1 MESAGRRHS
10 KLLVA
15 SSILVSRSR
24 NYVAPMRLLTVAL
37 VASTIL
43 GPVAFGQG
51 SSYGQPAGADQSTP
65 PSQQIVT
72 IEKLQV
78 KGTRFPARSIQIL
91 TGLREGDQIDEA
103 AVRKAIE
110 RMLESGLIR
119 SVNYNYES
127 LEDTSKVA
135 LELDV
140 IDETPLYPAS
150 IEIPGVDPEPVWQ
163 YLESV
168 DPLFTREL
176 PRTQK
181 ALRFYAHAISD
192 YLRTNKRGDI
202 LAPIVKGDADGR
214 PTGIVF
220 APPRP
225 RSAPK
230 SAARRSG

>member
-1 MESAGRRHS
+1 M
-10 KLLVA
+10 
-15 SSILVSRSR
+15 
-24 NYVAPMRLLTVAL
+24 
-37 VASTIL
+37 L
-43 GPVAFGQG
+43 GPVSFGQSG
-51 SSYGQPAGADQSTP
+51 P
-65 PSQQIVT
+65 PSQRVVT
-72 IEKLQV
+72 IEKLNV

-119 SVNYNYES
+119 SVNYVYES
-127 LEDTSKVA
+127 LEDPHQVA

-192 YLRTNKRGDI
+192 YLRTNKRRDV
-202 LAPIVKGDADGR
+202 LAPIVTGDAEGR
-214 PTGIVF
+214 PTGILF
-220 APPRP
+220 APPKRP
-225 RSAPK
+225 
-230 SAARRSG
+230 AASQPGSRRSG

>member
-1 MESAGRRHS
+1 MVESQPS

-15 SSILVSRSR
+15 SSILVSRSSI
-24 NYVAPMRLLTVAL
+24 YAALMRLLTIAL
-37 VASTIL
+37 VAGTVW
-43 GPVAFGQG
+43 GAVAFGQ
-51 SSYGQPAGADQSTP
+51 SSAIDQLVP

-72 IEKLQV
+72 IQKLNV

-110 RMLESGLIR
+110 RMLESGLVR

-181 ALRFYAHAISD
+181 ALRFYARAISD
-192 YLRTNKRGDI
+192 YLRTTKRRDV
-202 LAPIVKGDADGR
+202 LAPIVKGDAEGR

-220 APPRP
+220 APPRR
-225 RSAPK
+225 RSTPPPN
-230 SAARRSG
+230 SRRSG

>member
-1 MESAGRRHS
+1 MHPLTFVFVAAFISA
-10 KLLVA
+10 
-15 SSILVSRSR
+15 
-24 NYVAPMRLLTVAL
+24 
-37 VASTIL
+37 
-43 GPVAFGQG
+43 AFGLAQT
-51 SSYGQPAGADQSTP
+51 TP

-72 IEKLQV
+72 IERLDI
-78 KGTRFPARSIQIL
+78 KGTRFSARSIQIL
-91 TGLREGDQIDEA
+91 TGLREGDHIDEA

-127 LEDTSKVA
+127 LENPSQVA

-150 IEIPGVDPEPVWQ
+150 IEIPGLDPEPVWQ

-192 YLRTNKRGDI
+192 YLRTNRRRDV
-202 LAPIVKGDADGR
+202 LSPIVKGDAEGR

-220 APPRP
+220 APPR
-225 RSAPK
+225 RSRPLQPDT
-230 SAARRSG
+230 RRSG

>member
-1 MESAGRRHS
+1 
-10 KLLVA
+10 
-15 SSILVSRSR
+15 
-24 NYVAPMRLLTVAL
+24 MRLLTAAL
-37 VASTIL
+37 IAGTIW
-43 GPVAFGQG
+43 GPVAFGQASG
-51 SSYGQPAGADQSTP
+51 SGQPAEVGPSSGVHQSGVGQSSGVHQSGLDQSTP

-72 IEKLQV
+72 IETLNI

-91 TGLREGDQIDEA
+91 TCLREGDQIDEA
-103 AVRKAIE
+103 AVRKALE
-110 RMLESGLIR
+110 RMLESGLVR

-192 YLRTNKRGDI
+192 YLRTNKRRDV
-202 LAPIVKGDADGR
+202 LAPIVKGDSEGH

-220 APPRP
+220 APPRRRPTPP
-225 RSAPK
+225 RE
-230 SAARRSG
+230 ARRSG

>member
-1 MESAGRRHS
+1 
-10 KLLVA
+10 
-15 SSILVSRSR
+15 
-24 NYVAPMRLLTVAL
+24 MRLLTIAL
-37 VASTIL
+37 VAGTIL
-43 GPVAFGQG
+43 GPVGSGQ
-51 SSYGQPAGADQSTP
+51 SGAVDRLVP

-72 IEKLQV
+72 IEKLNV

-91 TGLREGDQIDEA
+91 TGLREGDRIDEA
-103 AVRKAIE
+103 ALRKAIG

-127 LEDTSKVA
+127 LEDPRQVA
-135 LELDV
+135 LELDI

-192 YLRTNKRGDI
+192 YLRTNKRRDT
-202 LAPIVKGDADGR
+202 LAPIVRGDAEGH

-220 APPRP
+220 APARRP
-225 RSAPK
+225 ANTQPDS
-230 SAARRSG
+230 RRSG

>member
-1 MESAGRRHS
+1 
-10 KLLVA
+10 
-15 SSILVSRSR
+15 
-24 NYVAPMRLLTVAL
+24 MRLLTIACVAG
-37 VASTIL
+37 TML
-43 GPVAFGQG
+43 GPVAFGQLTAVD
-51 SSYGQPAGADQSTP
+51 QPAP
-65 PSQQIVT
+65 PSRRIVT
-72 IEKLQV
+72 IEKLNI

-91 TGLREGDQIDEA
+91 TGLSEGDQIDEA
-103 AVRKAIE
+103 AVRKAIG

-127 LEDTSKVA
+127 LADPSKVA

-192 YLRTNKRGDI
+192 YLRTNKRREV
-202 LAPIVKGDADGR
+202 LAPVVKGDAEGR

-220 APPRP
+220 APPRRP
-225 RSAPK
+225 ATPK
-230 SAARRSG
+230 VDSRRSG

>member
-1 MESAGRRHS
+1 MVESQPS

-15 SSILVSRSR
+15 SSILVSRSSI
-24 NYVAPMRLLTVAL
+24 YAAPMRSLLLVLAAGAL
-37 VASTIL
+37 F
-43 GPVAFGQG
+43 GPVASGQ
-51 SSYGQPAGADQSTP
+51 SAVADPLVP

-72 IEKLQV
+72 IEKLNI

-127 LEDTSKVA
+127 LEDPSKVA

-181 ALRFYAHAISD
+181 ALRFYARAISD
-192 YLRTNKRGDI
+192 YLRTNKRHDI
-202 LAPIVKGDADGR
+202 LAPIVKGDAEGR
-214 PTGIVF
+214 PTGILF
-220 APPRP
+220 APPRR
-225 RSAPK
+225 RSTSQGDP
-230 SAARRSG
+230 RRSG

>member
-1 MESAGRRHS
+1 MFGA
-10 KLLVA
+10 
-15 SSILVSRSR
+15 
-24 NYVAPMRLLTVAL
+24 
-37 VASTIL
+37 
-43 GPVAFGQG
+43 VAFAQLAAAD
-51 SSYGQPAGADQSTP
+51 QPAP
-65 PSQQIVT
+65 PSRRVVT
-72 IEKLQV
+72 IEKLNV

-91 TGLREGDQIDEA
+91 TGLSEGDQIDEA
-103 AVRKAIE
+103 AVRKAIG

-127 LEDTSKVA
+127 LADPSKVA

-192 YLRTNKRGDI
+192 YLRTNKRREV
-202 LAPIVKGDADGR
+202 LAPVVKGDAEGR

-220 APPRP
+220 APPRRP
-225 RSAPK
+225 ATPK
-230 SAARRSG
+230 SDSRRSG

>member
-1 MESAGRRHS
+1 
-10 KLLVA
+10 
-15 SSILVSRSR
+15 
-24 NYVAPMRLLTVAL
+24 MRLLTIALAAGTIFGL
-37 VASTIL
+37 VASGQS
-43 GPVAFGQG
+43 GPV
-51 SSYGQPAGADQSTP
+51 DQLVP

-72 IEKLQV
+72 IERLQV

-127 LEDTSKVA
+127 LADPSKVS

-192 YLRTNKRGDI
+192 YLRTNKRRDV

-220 APPRP
+220 APPRRRATP
-225 RSAPK
+225 QPDS
-230 SAARRSG
+230 RRSG

>member
-1 MESAGRRHS
+1 
-10 KLLVA
+10 
-15 SSILVSRSR
+15 
-24 NYVAPMRLLTVAL
+24 MRLLIIAL
-37 VASTIL
+37 VAGTIL
-43 GPVAFGQG
+43 GLAVN
-51 SSYGQPAGADQSTP
+51 GQPAAVDQLPP
-65 PSQQIVT
+65 PSQQVVT
-72 IEKLQV
+72 IEKLNV

-181 ALRFYAHAISD
+181 ALRFYAHANSD
-192 YLRTNKRGDI
+192 YLRTNRREM
-202 LAPIVKGDADGR
+202 LAPIVKGDAEGR
-214 PTGIVF
+214 PKGIVF
-220 APPRP
+220 APPRRP
-225 RSAPK
+225 ATAKPDT
-230 SAARRSG
+230 RRSG

>member
-1 MESAGRRHS
+1 
-10 KLLVA
+10 
-15 SSILVSRSR
+15 
-24 NYVAPMRLLTVAL
+24 MRLPLIAL
-37 VASTIL
+37 FAGTL
-43 GPVAFGQG
+43 L
-51 SSYGQPAGADQSTP
+51 GQPP
-65 PSQQIVT
+65 PSREVVT
-72 IEKLQV
+72 IEKLTV
-78 KGTRFPARSIQIL
+78 LGTRFPARSIQIL
-91 TGLREGDQIDEA
+91 TGLRPGLQIDEA
-103 AVRKAIE
+103 AVRKAIA

-127 LEDTSKVA
+127 LEDPGKVA

-181 ALRFYAHAISD
+181 ALRFYARAISD
-192 YLRTNKRGDI
+192 YLRSNKRRDSQ
-202 LAPIVKGDADGR
+202 APIVKGDAEGN

-220 APPRP
+220 GPPRRP
-225 RSAPK
+225 ATPALDS
-230 SAARRSG
+230 RRSG

>member
-1 MESAGRRHS
+1 
-10 KLLVA
+10 
-15 SSILVSRSR
+15 
-24 NYVAPMRLLTVAL
+24 MRLLTAAL
-37 VASTIL
+37 IAGTFL
-43 GPVAFGQG
+43 RPVA
-51 SSYGQPAGADQSTP
+51 YGQSGAVDQLLP

-72 IEKLQV
+72 IEKLNV

-103 AVRKAIE
+103 TVRKAIE

-127 LEDTSKVA
+127 LDDPRKVA

-192 YLRTNKRGDI
+192 FLRTNKRRDA
-202 LAPIVKGDADGR
+202 LAPIVKGDAEGR

-220 APPRP
+220 APPR
-225 RSAPK
+225 
-230 SAARRSG
+230 RRATPQTGSRRTG

>member
-1 MESAGRRHS
+1 MQ
-10 KLLVA
+10 
-15 SSILVSRSR
+15 
-24 NYVAPMRLLTVAL
+24 LLTAAL
-37 VASTIL
+37 VASTIM
-43 GPVAFGQG
+43 GPLSFGQPSG
-51 SSYGQPAGADQSTP
+51 AGQATP
-65 PSQQIVT
+65 PSRQIVT
-72 IEKLQV
+72 IEKFSV

-103 AVRKAIE
+103 AVRKAIG

-127 LEDTSKVA
+127 LEDPTKVA

-150 IEIPGVDPEPVWQ
+150 IEIPGVDPEPVWE

-181 ALRFYAHAISD
+181 ALRFYARAITD
-192 YLRTNKRGDI
+192 YLRTNKRRDA
-202 LAPIVKGDADGR
+202 LAPIVKGDAEGH

-220 APPRP
+220 APPRRP
-225 RSAPK
+225 ASPQPD
-230 SAARRSG
+230 SRRSG

>member
-1 MESAGRRHS
+1 MESVGRHLPIQYLRV
-10 KLLVA
+10 VA
-15 SSILVSRSR
+15 VTC
-24 NYVAPMRLLTVAL
+24 AMRLLTIAL
-37 VASTIL
+37 VAGAL
-43 GPVAFGQG
+43 LWPVSFGQPPG
-51 SSYGQPAGADQSTP
+51 VQQPAP
-65 PSQQIVT
+65 PSQQVVT
-72 IEKLQV
+72 IEKLNV

-127 LEDTSKVA
+127 LEDPGKVA

-192 YLRTNKRGDI
+192 YLRTNKRRDA
-202 LAPIVKGDADGR
+202 LAPIVKGDAEGH

-220 APPRP
+220 APLRRP
-225 RSAPK
+225 AAPEPG
-230 SAARRSG
+230 SRRTG

>member
-1 MESAGRRHS
+1 
-10 KLLVA
+10 
-15 SSILVSRSR
+15 
-24 NYVAPMRLLTVAL
+24 MRLLTIAL
-37 VASTIL
+37 VAGTIL
-43 GPVAFGQG
+43 GPAAFA
-51 SSYGQPAGADQSTP
+51 QPAAVDQSSGAGQTTP
-65 PSQQIVT
+65 PSQQVVT
-72 IEKLQV
+72 IEKLNV

-127 LEDTSKVA
+127 LEDPRQVA
-135 LELDV
+135 LELDI

-192 YLRTNKRGDI
+192 YLRTNKRRDT
-202 LAPIVKGDADGR
+202 LAPIVKGDAEGH

-220 APPRP
+220 APARRP
-225 RSAPK
+225 ANTQPDS
-230 SAARRSG
+230 RRSG

>member
-1 MESAGRRHS
+1 
-10 KLLVA
+10 
-15 SSILVSRSR
+15 
-24 NYVAPMRLLTVAL
+24 MRLLTIAL
-37 VASTIL
+37 TAGTIL
-43 GPVAFGQG
+43 GRVAFAQL
-51 SSYGQPAGADQSTP
+51 AEADQSSGAGQATP

-72 IEKLQV
+72 IEKLNV

-127 LEDTSKVA
+127 LEDPGKVS

-192 YLRTNKRGDI
+192 YLRTNTRREI
-202 LAPIVKGDADGR
+202 LAPIVKGDAEGR

-220 APPRP
+220 APPRRP
-225 RSAPK
+225 TTPK
-230 SAARRSG
+230 PDSRRSG

>member
-1 MESAGRRHS
+1 
-10 KLLVA
+10 
-15 SSILVSRSR
+15 
-24 NYVAPMRLLTVAL
+24 MRLLTIAFI
-37 VASTIL
+37 AGTTIL
-43 GPVAFGQG
+43 AGAAF
-51 SSYGQPAGADQSTP
+51 GQPAGTEPSSLIVQATP

-72 IEKLQV
+72 IEKLNV

-192 YLRTNKRGDI
+192 YLRTNKRHDT
-202 LAPIVKGDADGR
+202 LVPIVKGDSEGR

-220 APPRP
+220 APPR
-225 RSAPK
+225 
-230 SAARRSG
+230 RRSTPQAGSRRTG

>member
-1 MESAGRRHS
+1 MVESQPS

-15 SSILVSRSR
+15 SSILVSRSSI
-24 NYVAPMRLLTVAL
+24 YAALMRLLIIAL
-37 VASTIL
+37 VAGTTL
-43 GPVAFGQG
+43 GAVAFGQP
-51 SSYGQPAGADQSTP
+51 SAVDQLVP

-72 IEKLQV
+72 IEKLNV

-110 RMLESGLIR
+110 RMLESGLVR

-127 LEDTSKVA
+127 LEDPSKVA

-181 ALRFYAHAISD
+181 ALRFYARAFTD
-192 YLRTNKRGDI
+192 YLRTNKRRDA
-202 LAPIVKGDADGR
+202 LAPVVKGDAEGH

-220 APPRP
+220 APPRRRATP
-225 RSAPK
+225 PPDS
-230 SAARRSG
+230 RRSG

>member
-1 MESAGRRHS
+1 
-10 KLLVA
+10 
-15 SSILVSRSR
+15 
-24 NYVAPMRLLTVAL
+24 MRLLTIAL
-37 VASTIL
+37 VAGTIL
-43 GPVAFGQG
+43 EPAA
-51 SSYGQPAGADQSTP
+51 SGQPSAVDQLAP
-65 PSQQIVT
+65 PSQQRVT
-72 IEKLQV
+72 IEKLNV
-78 KGTRFPARSIQIL
+78 KGTRFQARSIQIL

-103 AVRKAIE
+103 AVRKAIG

-127 LEDTSKVA
+127 LENPGKVA

-181 ALRFYAHAISD
+181 ALRFYARAITD
-192 YLRTNKRGDI
+192 YLRTNKQRDA
-202 LAPIVKGDADGR
+202 LAPIVKGDAEGR

-220 APPRP
+220 APPR
-225 RSAPK
+225 
-230 SAARRSG
+230 RRATPPPDSHRRG

>member
-1 MESAGRRHS
+1 
-10 KLLVA
+10 
-15 SSILVSRSR
+15 
-24 NYVAPMRLLTVAL
+24 MRLLTIAV
-37 VASTIL
+37 VASAIL
-43 GPVAFGQG
+43 GPVA
-51 SSYGQPAGADQSTP
+51 YGQAAAGQPSEVDQPTP

-72 IEKLQV
+72 IEKLNV

-103 AVRKAIE
+103 AVRKAIG

-150 IEIPGVDPEPVWQ
+150 IEIPGVDPEPVWR

-181 ALRFYAHAISD
+181 ALRFYSHAISD
-192 YLRTNKRGDI
+192 YLRTNKRRDT
-202 LAPIVKGDADGR
+202 LAPIVKGDAEGR

-220 APPRP
+220 APPRRRATP
-225 RSAPK
+225 PPDS
-230 SAARRSG
+230 RRSG

>member
-1 MESAGRRHS
+1 
-10 KLLVA
+10 
-15 SSILVSRSR
+15 
-24 NYVAPMRLLTVAL
+24 MRLLPIAL
-37 VASTIL
+37 LAVTIL
-43 GPVAFGQG
+43 GSVSFGQSG
-51 SSYGQPAGADQSTP
+51 P
-65 PSQQIVT
+65 PSQRVVT
-72 IEKLQV
+72 IENLKV

-119 SVNYNYES
+119 SVNYVYES
-127 LEDTSKVA
+127 LEDPHQVA

-192 YLRTNKRGDI
+192 YLRTNKRRDV
-202 LAPIVKGDADGR
+202 LAPVVTGDAEGR

-220 APPRP
+220 APPRRP
-225 RSAPK
+225 
-230 SAARRSG
+230 AASQPGSRRSG

>member
-1 MESAGRRHS
+1 
-10 KLLVA
+10 
-15 SSILVSRSR
+15 
-24 NYVAPMRLLTVAL
+24 MRLLTNAL
-37 VASTIL
+37 VAGAIL
-43 GPVAFGQG
+43 GPVA
-51 SSYGQPAGADQSTP
+51 YGQSGAVDQLVP

-72 IEKLQV
+72 IETLNV
-78 KGTRFPARSIQIL
+78 KGTRFRARSIQIL

-103 AVRKAIE
+103 AVRKAIG

-127 LEDTSKVA
+127 LEDPSKVA

-192 YLRTNKRGDI
+192 YLRTNKRRDI
-202 LAPIVKGDADGR
+202 LAPIVKGDAEGR

-220 APPRP
+220 APPRHRDTP
-225 RSAPK
+225 PPES
-230 SAARRSG
+230 RRSG

>member
-1 MESAGRRHS
+1 
-10 KLLVA
+10 
-15 SSILVSRSR
+15 
-24 NYVAPMRLLTVAL
+24 MRLLTTAL
-37 VASTIL
+37 VAGTI
-43 GPVAFGQG
+43 FGAIAA
-51 SSYGQPAGADQSTP
+51 GQSGAGDQFVP

-72 IEKLQV
+72 IEKLNV

-192 YLRTNKRGDI
+192 YLRTNKRRDV
-202 LAPIVKGDADGR
+202 LAPIVKGDAEGR

-220 APPRP
+220 APPRRP
-225 RSAPK
+225 STPK
-230 SAARRSG
+230 PDSRRNG

>member
-1 MESAGRRHS
+1 
-10 KLLVA
+10 
-15 SSILVSRSR
+15 
-24 NYVAPMRLLTVAL
+24 MRLLTAAL
-37 VASTIL
+37 IAGTIF
-43 GPVAFGQG
+43 GPVAFGQPTG
-51 SSYGQPAGADQSTP
+51 SGQLGGVDPSSGVDQSTP

-72 IEKLQV
+72 IEKLNV
-78 KGTRFPARSIQIL
+78 TGTRFPARSIQIL

-127 LEDTSKVA
+127 LEDPRRVA

-181 ALRFYAHAISD
+181 ALRFYARAISD
-192 YLRTNKRGDI
+192 YLRTNKRRDA
-202 LAPIVKGDADGR
+202 LAPIVKGDAEGH

-220 APPRP
+220 APPRRP
-225 RSAPK
+225 ATPK
-230 SAARRSG
+230 PDSRRSG

>member
-1 MESAGRRHS
+1 
-10 KLLVA
+10 
-15 SSILVSRSR
+15 
-24 NYVAPMRLLTVAL
+24 MRLLIAVLIAGTMF
-37 VASTIL
+37 
-43 GPVAFGQG
+43 GPVSF
-51 SSYGQPAGADQSTP
+51 GQPAGSRQPGRVDPVSGVNQSTP
-65 PSQQIVT
+65 PSQKIVT
-72 IEKLQV
+72 IEKLNV

-103 AVRKAIE
+103 AVRKALE
-110 RMLESGLIR
+110 RMLESGLVR

-127 LEDTSKVA
+127 LADPSKVA

-181 ALRFYAHAISD
+181 ALRFYARAISD
-192 YLRTNKRGDI
+192 YLRTNKRRDA
-202 LAPIVKGDADGR
+202 LAPVVKGDAEGH

-220 APPRP
+220 APPRRP
-225 RSAPK
+225 AIPK
-230 SAARRSG
+230 ADSRRSG